1 MVYINRLGITYSYI
15 SISQAHITNNCMM
28 VDIIILHSVNERR
41 CASVSY
47 LKTWHFVEL
56 CTIEHHTYHGEV
68 QGDVILYL
76 GTGIKQPCSVWE
88 RNPSAA
94 GTACK
99 EIAER
104 DRRRR
109 STMYLKV
116 YAFLDVHCK
125 SRATKSVN
133 ISKHHDSK

>member
-1 MVYINRLGITYSYI
+1 MIL
-15 SISQAHITNNCMM
+15 

-47 LKTWHFVEL
+47 LKTWHFVEQ

-68 QGDVILYL
+68 QGDVILCL
-76 GTGIKQPCSVWE
+76 GTGIKQRCSVWE

-133 ISKHHDSK
+133 IKAS

>member
-1 MVYINRLGITYSYI
+1 MKGVVLAFPTSKLGILSNYVRLNTTRTY
-15 SISQAHITNNCMM
+15 
-28 VDIIILHSVNERR
+28 R
-41 CASVSY
+41 
-47 LKTWHFVEL
+47 
-56 CTIEHHTYHGEV
+56 GEV
-68 QGDVILYL
+68 QGDVILCL
-76 GTGIKQPCSVWE
+76 GTGIKQLYSVWE

-133 ISKHHDSK
+133 IKAS

>member
-1 MVYINRLGITYSYI
+1 M
-15 SISQAHITNNCMM
+15 
-28 VDIIILHSVNERR
+28 
-41 CASVSY
+41 
-47 LKTWHFVEL
+47 
-56 CTIEHHTYHGEV
+56 IEHHMYHGEV

-76 GTGIKQPCSVWE
+76 GTGIKQSVWE

-104 DRRRR
+104 GRRLR

-116 YAFLDVHCK
+116 YAFLDVRYK
-125 SRATKSVN
+125 SRATKSMN
-133 ISKHHDSK
+133 IKAS